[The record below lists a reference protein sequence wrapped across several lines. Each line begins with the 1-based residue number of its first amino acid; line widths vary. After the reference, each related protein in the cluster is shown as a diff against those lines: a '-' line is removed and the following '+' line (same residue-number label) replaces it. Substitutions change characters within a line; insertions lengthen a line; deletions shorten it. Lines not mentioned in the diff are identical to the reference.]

1 MALTNRTWDRDI
13 ILMILLS
20 IQGIRLHQKSATFS
34 PLECDFDVCFD
45 WRRYSFIT
53 IFAIVVIGIERN
65 DSKNVVTKSDWVMEV

>member
-13 ILMILLS
+13 ILMIPLS

-34 PLECDFDVCFD
+34 PLECDLDVYFDC
-45 WRRYSFIT
+45 RYSFIT

-65 DSKNVVTKSDWVMEV
+65 DSNNVVTKSDWVMEV